1 MLEFLGPLHRNKQ
14 VKMTCRALAWRL
26 WIPMDP
32 TISYTIY
39 IYRVSVLLSDTGRDV
54 VNTIT
59 GEQLYI
65 YKYH

>member
-1 MLEFLGPLHRNKQ
+1 
-14 VKMTCRALAWRL
+14 
-26 WIPMDP
+26 MDP